1 MALYHYT
8 TKSRHDEI
16 ISSGKFKSSS
26 DTQTDST
33 YGIGWY
39 FTDLGPDIC
48 DIVLM
53 DYCWQKDTFHQ
64 RVKCFF
70 QLEVVGGQAH
80 YMRNH
85 VYFVPQDIYVSF
97 NIVRHGEVPECSLK
111 PCYSCEKNP
120 NR

>member
-8 TKSRHDEI
+8 TKTRHDEI
-16 ISSGKFKSSS
+16 MKSRKFKSSS

-39 FTDLGPDIC
+39 FTDLDPNIC
-48 DIVLM
+48 DMVLM

-64 RVKCFF
+64 RVKCFLK
-70 QLEVVGGQAH
+70 LEVVGVSAH
-80 YMRNH
+80 YKREH
-85 VYFVPQDIYVSF
+85 VYFVPADIGVSF
-97 NIVRHGEVPECSLK
+97 NIIDHGEVPECSLK

-120 NR
+120 KK